1 MAKSFSISYHNID
14 MKKKLLRITESA
26 VSWIHRR
33 SPHVQEI
40 VTYMVEPGMDQSD
53 YILRK
58 MMITDEKGNVQN
70 LLSPPRLERKD
81 NLFRYKHRSMINLKV
96 RFKLL

>member
-1 MAKSFSISYHNID
+1 
-14 MKKKLLRITESA
+14 
-26 VSWIHRR
+26 
-33 SPHVQEI
+33 
-40 VTYMVEPGMDQSD
+40 MVEPGMDQSD

-81 NLFRYKHRSMINLKV
+81 NLFRYKLTSQYDKFESLI
-96 RFKLL
+96 